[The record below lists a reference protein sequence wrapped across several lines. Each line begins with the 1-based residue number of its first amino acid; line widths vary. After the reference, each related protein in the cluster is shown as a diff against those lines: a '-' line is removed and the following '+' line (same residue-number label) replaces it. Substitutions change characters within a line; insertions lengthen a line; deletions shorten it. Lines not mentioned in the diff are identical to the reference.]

1 MENNKNKNLY
11 QLPDHNLNTGRLFM
25 FMYNELYSIYEF
37 NGKYDHKKLLKEISS
52 HFPEARE
59 LFRYETEYAEKTE
72 EEVDETEE
80 FRDIMTN
87 HDTNYI
93 IELEKMV
100 LCNLCRN
107 DISIYYR
114 KPIDIRRY
122 MEIIRTCVKKSEKKS
137 TFNLIVN
144 SSYGGSSLDVE
155 EFDIRKQDISISDN
169 YNNDFQ
175 PVNERIINFLQEDKK
190 SGLIVLHGKHG
201 TGKTSYIR
209 YLISHVE
216 KKFIYLPSYLANEI
230 SSPHFIPFIKDYK
243 NCILII
249 EDCEEVIKSRKAGNT
264 SGAIENLLNMGDG
277 LLSDALFLKVICTF
291 NTDLKNIDQALLRK
305 GRLRGLYEFKELDT
319 VKVQNLFIKNN
330 IQHCEPKPMTLAEI
344 YNISDGLTDESL
356 ELNKIG
362 FEVN

>member
-1 MENNKNKNLY
+1 MENNKNENLY
-11 QLPDHNLNTGRLFM
+11 LLPNHELNTGRLFM
-25 FMYNELYSIYEF
+25 FMYNCLSSVYEF
-37 NGKYDHKKLLKEISS
+37 RGKYNQEMLLKTICSQ
-52 HFPEARE
+52 FPEARE
-59 LFRYETEYAEKTE
+59 IYRYEIEYVEKPDDEDDENE
-72 EEVDETEE
+72 EL
-80 FRDIMTN
+80 RDFMTN
-87 HDTNYI
+87 KVTSYI
-93 IELEKMV
+93 LELEKMV
-100 LCNLCRN
+100 LCEICRS
-107 DISIYYR
+107 DISIYYK
-114 KPIDIRRY
+114 KPIQITKYIEVIRKHS
-122 MEIIRTCVKKSEKKS
+122 KKTEKKP

-144 SSYGGSSLDVE
+144 SSYGGSSLDIE
-155 EFDIRKQDISISDN
+155 EFEIRKQDISISEN

-175 PVNERIINFLQEDKK
+175 PVNERMINFLQEDKK

-249 EDCEEVIKSRKAGNT
+249 EDCEEIIKSRKAGNT

-305 GRLRGLYEFKELDT
+305 GRLRGRYEFKELDT
-319 VKVQNLFIKNN
+319 EKVQNLFIKNN
-330 IQHCEPKPMTLAEI
+330 IQHCEPKPMTLAEV
-344 YNISDGLTDESL
+344 YNITDGLTDESL
-356 ELNKIG
+356 EFNKIG
-362 FEVN
+362 FGAN